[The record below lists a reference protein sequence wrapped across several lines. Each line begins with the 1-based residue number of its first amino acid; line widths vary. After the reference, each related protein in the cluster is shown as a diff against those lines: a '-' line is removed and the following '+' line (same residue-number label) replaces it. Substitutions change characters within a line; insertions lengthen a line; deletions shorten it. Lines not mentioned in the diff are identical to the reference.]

1 MPDGQQLP
9 PPAAR
14 VGYYPGMI
22 TLLFAALLAQE
33 FEKPVRLEA
42 GGKPIDTD
50 VGHAYPYLY
59 DFDRDGKPDLLV
71 GQFGEGK
78 LRVYRNVG
86 TKAEPKFGEMEWF
99 RAGGEVVTTP
109 AG

>member
-1 MPDGQQLP
+1 MLQTFLL
-9 PPAAR
+9 A
-14 VGYYPGMI
+14 
-22 TLLFAALLAQE
+22 LFAQD

-50 VGHAYPYLY
+50 IGHAAPYVY
-59 DFDRDGKPDLLV
+59 DFDRDGKRDLLV

-78 LRVYRNVG
+78 LRIYRNVG
-86 TKAEPKFGEMEWF
+86 TNAAPRFADVEWF
-99 RAGGEVVTTP
+99 RAGGEIATTP